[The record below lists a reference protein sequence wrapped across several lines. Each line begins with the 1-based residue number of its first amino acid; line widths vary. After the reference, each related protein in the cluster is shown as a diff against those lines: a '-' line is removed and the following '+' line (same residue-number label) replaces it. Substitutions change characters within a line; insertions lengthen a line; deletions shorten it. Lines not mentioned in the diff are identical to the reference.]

1 MTAHNRPG
9 RLQTVFLDRDG
20 VINRDS
26 AAYIKSW
33 QEFEFLPGSLE
44 ALRRLTASGFT
55 ILVVTNQ
62 SAVGRGLISSET
74 LAGIHR
80 NMRSAI
86 RRHGGRIRDVFFCPH
101 VPQAGCDCRKP
112 RPGLILQAQ
121 QRYGIDLEAAAMV
134 GDSARDIACAR
145 RAGCALAVRVRS
157 GIQDSVQQPPAA
169 VETVADHV
177 AENLLDAVRWLMRR
191 RR

>member
-1 MTAHNRPG
+1 MTANNLPG
-9 RLQTVFLDRDG
+9 RLETVFLDRDG

-33 QEFEFLPGSLE
+33 HEFDFLPGSLD
-44 ALRRLTASGFT
+44 AIRDLTASGFN

-101 VPQAGCDCRKP
+101 APGAGCDCRKP
-112 RPGLILQAQ
+112 RPGLIRQAQ
-121 QRYGIDLEAAAMV
+121 QRYGVDLAAAVMI

-145 RAGCALAVRVRS
+145 RAGCALAVRVKS
-157 GIQDSVQQPPAA
+157 GIQNSLQQQPAGG
-169 VETVADHV
+169 ETDADHV
-177 AENLLDAVRWLMRR
+177 ARDLLDAARWLIRGYR
-191 RR
+191 